1 MFSKSCEYGIKAMIF
16 IAQQSQKK
24 QRVALKEIAN
34 AIDSPE
40 AFTAKILQALARNNI
55 IVSMKGANGGY
66 EVDLNKPIT
75 LLAIVTAI
83 DGDKIYN
90 GCALGLRECGD
101 DKPCP
106 MHHEFKVIRANL
118 KQTLQNTSL
127 YQLTQGLNDG
137 LTFLKQ

>member
-1 MFSKSCEYGIKAMIF
+1 MFSKSCEYGIKAMIY

-24 QRVALKEIAN
+24 QRVALKEIAT

-40 AFTAKILQALARNNI
+40 AFTAKILQALARNKI
-55 IVSMKGANGGY
+55 IMSIKGANGGY
-66 EVDLNKPIT
+66 EIDLNTPIT

-90 GCALGLRECGD
+90 GCALGLTECGD
-101 DKPCP
+101 HKPCP
-106 MHHEFKVIRANL
+106 MHHEFKSIRNNL
-118 KQTLQNTSL
+118 KTMLANTTIE
-127 YQLTQGLNDG
+127 QLSTGLENG